1 MVENFRVPENF
12 EEGKKIRLKNILQ
25 PETVGRKILDKKLA
39 EEKIQKEQMIPPEKF
54 FVENSIQ
61 TMPVRQEFPQKIL
74 KQKIPSKKLW

>member
-39 EEKIQKEQMIPPEKF
+39 EEKI
-54 FVENSIQ
+54 
-61 TMPVRQEFPQKIL
+61 
-74 KQKIPSKKLW
+74 